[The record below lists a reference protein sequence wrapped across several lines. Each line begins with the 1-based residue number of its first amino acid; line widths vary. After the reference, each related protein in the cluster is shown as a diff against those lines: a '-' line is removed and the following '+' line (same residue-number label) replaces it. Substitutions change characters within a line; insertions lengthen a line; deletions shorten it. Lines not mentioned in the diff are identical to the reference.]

1 MNDEAFMNAIFDV
14 ALEDGKIDIDI
25 KTRTSVLW
33 TVGIILL
40 ADVLLRKDELNR
52 ERLLRGLDRE
62 LRDALVGIPKC
73 MHGLKQ

>member
-14 ALEDGKIDIDI
+14 ALADGKIDIDI
-25 KTRTSVLW
+25 NTRTSVLW

-62 LRDALVGIPKC
+62 LAQSFSRCTQA
-73 MHGLKQ
+73 